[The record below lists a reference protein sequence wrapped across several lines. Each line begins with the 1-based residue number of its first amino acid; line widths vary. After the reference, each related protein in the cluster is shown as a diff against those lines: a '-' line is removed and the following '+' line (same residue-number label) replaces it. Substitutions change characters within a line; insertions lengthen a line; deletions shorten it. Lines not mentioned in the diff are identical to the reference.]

1 MIRLIPARLFSNSA
15 NKAAKE
21 GMANNNNDET
31 NDTKEIVLTPGEKV
45 VVASRIVMW
54 SSILAFASVCAY
66 YIGKELFPSYVP
78 FGCSCCVVVRACVRA
93 CVCVLT

>member
-21 GMANNNNDET
+21 GMANNNDAT